1 MSDKIKLNEFQIYL
15 VDKSD
20 IIKSNYLIRLDKID
34 VALPL
39 HIRNRKV
46 GDKIQLKNGTK
57 SVGEVLS
64 EAKIS
69 FLQRD
74 EYPILTDDDGKILWI
89 PGVKKSKYD
98 RNINDSYDI
107 IVKCKKEGE
116 KNEEK
121 KY

>member
-1 MSDKIKLNEFQIYL
+1 MNSIYN
-15 VDKSD
+15 
-20 IIKSNYLIRLDKID
+20 IKSNYLIRLNKSD
-34 VALPL
+34 VVLPL
-39 HIRNRKV
+39 HIRNRRV
-46 GDKIQLKNGTK
+46 GDKILLKNGTK

-69 FLQRD
+69 LLKRV
-74 EYPILTDDDGKILWI
+74 EYPILTDDIGKVLWI

-107 IVKCKKEGE
+107 IVKCVKEGE